1 MQKHTVVGPPLDSFC
16 CVYMSCHVT
25 GVVQVVTACDR
36 MVSSGIGY
44 TDASRAFSVSVK
56 DLASH
61 FQENEVIAVS
71 VCVECVLCE
80 CVCVECPL

>member
-1 MQKHTVVGPPLDSFC
+1 MTVCVC
-16 CVYMSCHVT
+16 CA
-25 GVVQVVTACDR
+25 QVVSACDR

-71 VCVECVLCE
+71 MSGHV
-80 CVCVECPL
+80 CVCVCVCAFTTYSVFIVKYICEF

>member
-1 MQKHTVVGPPLDSFC
+1 
-16 CVYMSCHVT
+16 
-25 GVVQVVTACDR
+25 

-71 VCVECVLCE
+71 VHLCAFT
-80 CVCVECPL
+80 VHFVSSIFRML

>member
-1 MQKHTVVGPPLDSFC
+1 MTVCVC
-16 CVYMSCHVT
+16 CA
-25 GVVQVVTACDR
+25 QVVSACDR

-71 VCVECVLCE
+71 MSGRV
-80 CVCVECPL
+80 CVCVCVCVHLLHVVYLL